1 MNDKILSVKN
11 LHKSFGKVEVLK
23 GVDIDIH
30 KGDVVAVIGPSGCG
44 KSTFLRCLTRLE
56 EPTSGRIEF
65 NGDPVFKKER
75 AEWKNAWKTLQAK
88 KGTPE
93 YDETAVNEA
102 KLAYKELRKKERA
115 MEKRLQRRIKKFLP

>member
-1 MNDKILSVKN
+1 MESTENKTILSVRN

-44 KSTFLRCLTRLE
+44 KSTFLRCLNRLE

-65 NGDPVFKKER
+65 NDDILFKKER
-75 AEWKNAWKTLQAK
+75 AEWKAAWKALQAK
-88 KGTPE
+88 KGTSE
-93 YDETAVNEA
+93 YDETAINEA
-102 KLAYKELRKKERA
+102 KIAYTALKKA
-115 MEKRLQRRIKKFLP
+115 EKPLLLNFVSA